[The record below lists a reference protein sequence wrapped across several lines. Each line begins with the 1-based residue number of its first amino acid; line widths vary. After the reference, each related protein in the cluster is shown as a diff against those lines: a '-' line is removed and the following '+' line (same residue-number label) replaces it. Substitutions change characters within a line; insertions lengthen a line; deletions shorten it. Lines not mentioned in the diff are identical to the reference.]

1 MARDGSPSP
10 TTLTP
15 QSSLESVS
23 SCNTRNN
30 ETVKSPWSRLRQR
43 VHEVTGRSRNE
54 RSDRQHRK
62 YGSLLKLA
70 NEERRNVHQ
79 ARRYNS
85 QVRLNA
91 NDDGTTALW
100 HVIHLLEERVEVLE
114 NTLEVSREHISKTE
128 EKYENLQRQVE
139 KILEKRLQKPPLD
152 ADTDRDSVRDKMS
165 LCFEQIRKKEYR
177 LNHVEAAT
185 RTSASRRSRKCA
197 GCGKGTF

>member
-1 MARDGSPSP
+1 MSRDGSPSP
-10 TTLTP
+10 TALTP
-15 QSSLESVS
+15 QTSLESVS
-23 SCNTRNN
+23 SYNTSNN

-43 VHEVTGRSRNE
+43 VHELAGRSKNE
-54 RSDRQHRK
+54 RSDRRHRK

-79 ARRYNS
+79 TRRYNS
-85 QVRLNA
+85 QVRLNT

-114 NTLEVSREHISKTE
+114 NTLDVSREHISKTE
-128 EKYENLQRQVE
+128 EKCENLQRQVE

-165 LCFEQIRKKEYR
+165 LCFEQIRNKDYR
-177 LNHVEAAT
+177 LNHVEPAT
-185 RTSASRRSRKCA
+185 LERTSRRSRKCA